1 MAILPVRVLG
11 DPILR
16 TRAEAVTR
24 FDDALARLVEDMHET
39 MIAVGGVGLAGPQVG
54 VGLRLFTWEVD
65 GASGHV
71 INPVLTVEE
80 ETQSGMEGCLSV
92 PAIGGH
98 TTRAQRAT
106 VTGVDVTGVPVT
118 VTGEGL
124 LARCL
129 QHETDHL
136 DGKLYLDRLTGEERR
151 TVMAA
156 LRTDDW
162 RIAVDQVQAERR
174 DLDQAGSVTI
184 PHRDGARS
192 TGTAARQTAGSGNAA
207 PGASFFG
214 GGR

>member
-54 VGLRLFTWEVD
+54 VGLRVFTWEVD
-65 GASGHV
+65 GSSGHV
-71 INPVLTVEE
+71 VNPVLTIEE
-80 ETQSGMEGCLSV
+80 ETQAGMEGCLSV

-106 VTGVDVTGVPVT
+106 VTGVDVGGAPVT

-136 DGKLYLDRLTGEERR
+136 DGMLYLDRLIGDERR

-162 RIAVDQVQAERR
+162 RSAVDQVQAERR
-174 DLDQAGSVTI
+174 DLDAAGSVTT
-184 PHRDGARS
+184 PHRGTTGAAPTSAPGR
-192 TGTAARQTAGSGNAA
+192 AAA

>member
-16 TRAEAVTR
+16 TQAETVTR
-24 FDDALARLVEDMHET
+24 FDDALARLVADMHET

-54 VGLRLFTWEVD
+54 VGLRVFTWEVD
-65 GASGHV
+65 GSSGHV
-71 INPVLTVEE
+71 VNPVLTVEE
-80 ETQSGMEGCLSV
+80 QTQAGMEGCLSV

-98 TTRAQRAT
+98 TTRAHRAT
-106 VTGVDVTGVPVT
+106 VTGLDVTGAPVT
-118 VTGEGL
+118 VTGEGM

-136 DGKLYLDRLTGEERR
+136 DGRLYLDRLTGEERR

-162 RIAVDQVQAERR
+162 RTAAAQVEAERR
-174 DLDQAGSVTI
+174 ALDPVAGRER
-184 PHRDGARS
+184 PAGA
-192 TGTAARQTAGSGNAA
+192 GTRPAA
-207 PGASFFG
+207 P
-214 GGR
+214 RT

>member
-16 TRAEAVTR
+16 TRAEDVTR

-39 MIAVGGVGLAGPQVG
+39 MIAVGGVGLAAPQVG
-54 VGLRLFTWEVD
+54 VGLRIFTWEVD
-65 GASGHV
+65 DSSGHV
-71 INPVLTVEE
+71 VNPVLTVQD

-106 VTGVDVTGVPVT
+106 VTGVDVTGAPVT
-118 VTGEGL
+118 VTGEGM

-136 DGKLYLDRLTGEERR
+136 DGTLYLDRLDGEERR

-162 RIAVDQVQAERR
+162 RAAVARVQDDRR
-174 DLDQAGSVTI
+174 DLEPAAASTGAARLRSAGT
-184 PHRDGARS
+184 
-192 TGTAARQTAGSGNAA
+192 TGTA
-207 PGASFFG
+207 PGATFFG